1 MKSIAELKKQKDELK
16 KAMGAYMH
24 ELNNWDTKLQSIEQK
39 EQNSDICTE
48 KIRQEGYKKGLE
60 DAWELAKRVVISIED
75 EGMTYQEL
83 MECFGLA
90 SEQMILKMPVSDM
103 KERYDAWK
111 EKNNQKSNDI
121 IHVGDVI
128 TVKGSYEMV
137 VIEVS
142 VYEYDHNSLSYTCVD
157 KNTGTVWHYSEDAD
171 IKKTGEHYIL
181 PWAKEAQND
190 SN

>member
-1 MKSIAELKKQKDELK
+1 MKSIAELRKQKDELQ
-16 KAMGAYMH
+16 KAMGAYMY
-24 ELNNWDTKLQSIEQK
+24 ELNNWDTKLQSIEQ
-39 EQNSDICTE
+39 TE
-48 KIRQEGYKKGLE
+48 KIRQEEYKRGLE

-111 EKNNQKSNDI
+111 EKNNQKAKDI
-121 IHVGDVI
+121 IQVGDVI

-137 VIEVS
+137 VIEIS
-142 VYEYDHNSLSYTCVD
+142 VYEYDNNSLSYTCVD

-171 IKKTGEHYIL
+171 IKKTGKHYIL
-181 PWAKEAQND
+181 PWAKGETE
-190 SN
+190 